1 MIKRIVVVAFV
12 AAIVSG
18 LSGCSKHK
26 EVAGYGMPV
35 DGVLVN
41 GEGTWGLTATGQAI
55 KGLVVYFHGSDQD
68 AHVIQTDRK
77 HTDLFD
83 PLLRA
88 GYAVVA
94 ADAGGNAFG
103 NPASQEAYR
112 GLISA
117 AQQKYIAGPTFF
129 VAESMGA
136 LAALALIRDDTSHQ
150 VKGMV
155 GVSPLMG
162 LPLDVRRVSYVEGAW
177 GGVVPQNADPLTWPP
192 NTFRGRNFRL
202 YASSTD
208 DTIPGTASA
217 TAFAKRFGP
226 VADIT
231 VIDCEG
237 GHVATACY
245 QGTEVLD
252 WVTSLR

>member
-1 MIKRIVVVAFV
+1 MIKPLTVVALI
-12 AAIVSG
+12 AAIVVG
-18 LSGCSKHK
+18 LTGCAK
-26 EVAGYGMPV
+26 EKEAVGYGMPV

-41 GEGTWGLTATGQAI
+41 GEGTWGLTATGVPI

-68 AHVIQTDRK
+68 AHVIQTERK

-112 GLISA
+112 GLIAA
-117 AQQKYIAGPTFF
+117 AQKKYIAGPMFF

-136 LAALALIRDDTSHQ
+136 LAALALIRDDTAHQ

-162 LPLDVRRVSYVEGAW
+162 MPLEIRKVSYVEGPW
-177 GGVVPQNADPLTWPP
+177 GGVVPESADPLSWPP
-192 NTFRGRNFRL
+192 NVFAGRSFRL

-208 DTIPGTASA
+208 DTIPGSASA
-217 TAFAKRFGP
+217 GAFADRFRS
-226 VADIT
+226 VASIAL
-231 VIDCEG
+231 VDCKG
-237 GHVATACY
+237 GHVATKCY

-252 WVTSLR
+252 WIAGLG

>member
-1 MIKRIVVVAFV
+1 MIKSRVVVALI
-12 AAIVSG
+12 AAVVIAMT
-18 LSGCSKHK
+18 GCSKEK

-35 DGVLVN
+35 DAVLVN
-41 GEGTWGLTATGQAI
+41 GDGTWGLTATGVAI
-55 KGLVVYFHGSDQD
+55 KGLIVYFHGSDQN
-68 AHVIQTDRK
+68 AHVIQDDRK

-112 GLISA
+112 GLIAA
-117 AQQKYIAGPTFF
+117 AQQKYVAGPMFF

-136 LAALALIRDDTSHQ
+136 LAALALIRDDAARQ

-162 LPLDVRRVSYVEGAW
+162 LPEEIRKVSYVEGPW
-177 GGVVPQNADPLTWPP
+177 GGAVPESANPLSWSP
-192 NTFRGRNFRL
+192 NVFARRDFRL

-208 DTIPGTASA
+208 DTVPESASA
-217 TAFAKRFGP
+217 TAFADRFGS
-226 VADIT
+226 VADVA
-231 VIDCEG
+231 VIDCQG
-237 GHVATACY
+237 GHVATKCY

-252 WVTSLR
+252 WITGLG

>member
-1 MIKRIVVVAFV
+1 MTKRLAVVALI
-12 AAIVSG
+12 AAIVMALTS
-18 LSGCSKHK
+18 CAKEK

-35 DGVLVN
+35 DGVVVN
-41 GEGTWGLTATGQAI
+41 GEGTWGLTATGVPI

-83 PLLRA
+83 PMLRA

-112 GLISA
+112 GLIAA
-117 AQQKYIAGPTFF
+117 AQQKYIAGPMFF

-136 LAALALIRDDTSHQ
+136 LAALALIRDDTARQ

-162 LPLDVRRVSYVEGAW
+162 LPDEIRKVSYVEGPW
-177 GGVVPQNADPLTWPP
+177 GGPVPESADPLSWSP
-192 NTFRGRNFRL
+192 NVFRGRHFRL

-208 DTIPGTASA
+208 DTVPGSASA
-217 TAFAKRFGP
+217 TAFADRFGS
-226 VADIT
+226 VAAIT
-231 VIDCEG
+231 IVDCEG
-237 GHVATACY
+237 GHVATKCY
-245 QGTEVLD
+245 QGEEVLD
-252 WVTSLR
+252 WIADLG